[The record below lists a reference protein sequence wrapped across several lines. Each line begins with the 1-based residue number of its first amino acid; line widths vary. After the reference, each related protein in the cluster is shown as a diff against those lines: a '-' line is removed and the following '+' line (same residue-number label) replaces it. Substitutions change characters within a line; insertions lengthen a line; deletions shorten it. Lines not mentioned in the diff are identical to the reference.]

1 MYSELTTACNMYLN
15 YIFKDIVKSSNKP
28 INDLI
33 GLDDWW
39 HETFLFEASNNWKE
53 GEHDFVKFL
62 NENNKINQIN
72 DLVNSNSFELIKYIN
87 TYYHDNYGPECVM
100 DWKELNSD
108 FIIRNFCYVYSH
120 NNIEQ
125 IQHNIIDKIDI

>member
-15 YIFKDIVKSSNKP
+15 YIFKDIVKSSDKP
-28 INDLI
+28 INDLL

-62 NENNKINQIN
+62 NQNNKINQIN

-87 TYYHDNYGPECVM
+87 TYYNDNYGPECIM
-100 DWKELNSD
+100 DWRELNSE

-125 IQHNIIDKIDI
+125 IQSNIIDKIDI